1 MEIMKTKCVWVS
13 YVRFEINDDLSPST
27 NRYHFFFHINIFRI
41 DDERIE
47 EDHRNEDMREMVE
60 RVSKWHENL
69 RPILQHS
76 EARNNFNI
84 HALGT
89 DIINLFPEENPQ
101 HEISF
106 AKVMEDRDPSYTA
119 RYFLSLLLL
128 TNTSNVKINV
138 KHPEQNGKV
147 LCAIDDLKIKLLS
160 RTRHMDEV
168 NKINEHLDDSSVA
181 VAGSSKNFESNS
193 DHSQPAK
200 SIGKKRKHHD

>member
-1 MEIMKTKCVWVS
+1 
-13 YVRFEINDDLSPST
+13 
-27 NRYHFFFHINIFRI
+27 
-41 DDERIE
+41 
-47 EDHRNEDMREMVE
+47 MRDMVE

-69 RPILQHS
+69 RPVLQHS

-89 DIINLFPEENPQ
+89 DIINLFPDEKPD

-106 AKVMEDRDPSYTA
+106 TNVMENRDQTYTA

-128 TNTSNVKINV
+128 TNTKNVKINV

-147 LCAIDDLKIKLLS
+147 LCSKDDLKIKLLS

-168 NKINEHLDDSSVA
+168 NKINEHLEDSNVTA
-181 VAGSSKNFESNS
+181 TATVTAGSSKDVTSNI
-193 DHSQPAK
+193 DHVDQIK
-200 SIGKKRKHHD
+200 SKGKKRKHQN

>member
-1 MEIMKTKCVWVS
+1 
-13 YVRFEINDDLSPST
+13 
-27 NRYHFFFHINIFRI
+27 
-41 DDERIE
+41 
-47 EDHRNEDMREMVE
+47 MRDMVE

-69 RPILQHS
+69 RPVLQHS

-89 DIINLFPEENPQ
+89 DIINLFPEEKTD

-106 AKVMEDRDPSYTA
+106 TNVMENRDQTYTA

-128 TNTSNVKINV
+128 TNTKNVKIAV

-147 LCAIDDLKIKLLS
+147 LCSKDDLKIQLLS

-168 NKINEHLDDSSVA
+168 NKINEHLEDSSIA
-181 VAGSSKNFESNS
+181 VAGSSKNLIHNIDHS
-193 DHSQPAK
+193 DHVKAK
-200 SIGKKRKHHD
+200 GKKRKHND